1 MLRYMEV
8 LLATHPSKQRRCFQS
23 LNIHASGIGLL
34 QRCSSLESW
43 HAHCVSLL
51 ILKLR
56 PSCYHKK
63 NLNRNKGTG
72 LLTSEVSTAIF
83 AFHKELQSQLLGH
96 KLGLVETV
104 IEHWCLHR
112 ALYKHR
118 CVIQRHSGA
127 PRLQVYE
134 KNHVLEKFFE
144 YPLEVNIT
152 VRLVQGFRPG
162 FPNKAEVVIDGQPV
176 WSSQKEMALPT
187 RAHIGMPR
195 GHRYPVKCRRYS
207 PMATTYK
214 GPGVYPLNSCV
225 PVIRDAG
232 VLCALDIVRTSS
244 SDSFVGI
251 HHIII
256 II

>member
-63 NLNRNKGTG
+63 DLNRNEGTG

-118 CVIQRHSGA
+118 SFRYH
-127 PRLQVYE
+127 PP
-134 KNHVLEKFFE
+134 NHCIIVCAIHAIHAFALHATE
-144 YPLEVNIT
+144 
-152 VRLVQGFRPG
+152 
-162 FPNKAEVVIDGQPV
+162 PN
-176 WSSQKEMALPT
+176 S
-187 RAHIGMPR
+187 
-195 GHRYPVKCRRYS
+195 
-207 PMATTYK
+207 
-214 GPGVYPLNSCV
+214 
-225 PVIRDAG
+225 
-232 VLCALDIVRTSS
+232 
-244 SDSFVGI
+244 
-251 HHIII
+251 
-256 II
+256 